1 MSLDLRLERE
11 MSDHVAIVGV
21 GETDYAADYRAGR
34 SRAGAGAE
42 AAPLDSY
49 ALGLRAF
56 QRALTDSGLRKGEI
70 DGLGVSQLNL
80 ERVRELTGLEPLWT
94 GGGLEDAVEAICV
107 GHCTTVA
114 LVYGFAQRSQGV
126 VYGGGSIGPTAVRPL
141 HYYYYHP
148 WGFSSQGAH
157 WAMMFRRHQLLYG
170 STEEELGAVAVAIRK
185 HASLNPNAVMQ
196 TPITLADYLSSRYIC
211 RPLRLL
217 DYCIVNDGGV
227 ALILRRADMSRDLPH
242 TPVLISGFAEASAG
256 RDSAQMRTVVGEL
269 QPNLEIAGARALA
282 MAGLTVKDIQHF
294 QAYDAST
301 VNLPILLEGF
311 GFCKRGE
318 GLAFCQDGRIELG
331 GELPCNTSGGML
343 SESYMQMWNHFAEA
357 TRQLRHEAG
366 VRQVESVETSMWG
379 LFMDAAH
386 AIVFRRGA

>member
-1 MSLDLRLERE
+1 MRDR
-11 MSDHVAIVGV
+11 VAIVGV

-34 SRAGAGAE
+34 TGGAE

-49 ALGLRAF
+49 GLGIKAF
-56 QRALTDSGLRKGEI
+56 QRALADSGLEKREI
-70 DGLGVSQLNL
+70 DGLGVSQLNV
-80 ERVRELTGLEPLWT
+80 ERVRELIGVAPDWT
-94 GGGLEDAVEAICV
+94 GGGLEDAVAAICA
-107 GHCTTVA
+107 GQCTTVA

-126 VYGGGSIGPTAVRPL
+126 VYGGGSIGPSAVRPL

-170 STEEELGAVAVAIRK
+170 STEAELGAVAVAIRK

-196 TPITLADYLSSRYIC
+196 TPITLADYLDARYIC
-211 RPLRLL
+211 RPLRIF
-217 DYCIVNDGGV
+217 DYCLVNDGGV
-227 ALILRRADMSRDLPH
+227 ALILRRADLAKDLPH
-242 TPVLISGFAEASAG
+242 TPVLISGFASATAG
-256 RDSAQMRTVVGEL
+256 PDSSQMRTVVGDL
-269 QPNLEIAGARALA
+269 QPNLEVAGGRALA
-282 MAGLTVKDIQHF
+282 MAGLSVKEIQHF

-301 VNLPILLEGF
+301 VNLPIQLEGF

-343 SESYMQMWNHFAEA
+343 SESYMQSWNHFAEA

-366 VRQVESVETSMWG
+366 ARQVAGVQTSMWG
-379 LFMDAAH
+379 YFMDVARAV
-386 AIVFRRGA
+386 VFRRGA